1 MRVGVSICWAVL
13 GLTLLLAP
21 LFDIIPGST
30 WYDQQRTLQILA
42 IVVAGLGGL
51 FHGWLKIEIC
61 ARSGLWLL
69 VALGVLSSVLGVNP
83 LWSLTELATF
93 CGLFLVVLF
102 TGSFVA
108 LQEWAAPVVL
118 RLAIFVSV
126 ALTIK
131 FLVSIL
137 SAVSHGLPLYPQS
150 LMSGFDNIR
159 FFGQLQTMAI
169 PLMVVMPALF
179 PVEKRYKWVIALA
192 LLASWFVCII
202 GGTRGSWVAL
212 IAVMFVFLM
221 MGTVWRHWAL
231 VQVAALSVAVG
242 LYLGMMSFVSAEL
255 VSGGAERL
263 VMSSSG
269 RIELWGVALAG
280 FLESPFWG
288 VGPMGFAALDQPHS
302 NHPHNVLL
310 QLGYEWGGLAL
321 AVSLLVVGRLLW
333 LAYKHEAREVEGPR
347 MERVAV
353 LASILAACLHSLV
366 SGVFVVPYTQLWLA
380 VLVGVYWGMSNPAAI
395 CPEGWKRQPRNY
407 PVILFFG
414 AAVLWLVLVAY
425 RDLPGKIAAET
436 TPGQGMRFW
445 TDGQIE
451 SRIPSR

>member
-1 MRVGVSICWAVL
+1 MHLLGLICWVVI
-13 GLTLLLAP
+13 GGILLVAP
-21 LFDIIPGST
+21 LVDVIPGIS
-30 WYDQQRTLQILA
+30 WYDQQRVLQIFA
-42 IVVAGLGGL
+42 IVVAGMGLLLHHWMRVERLTRSCLWLILALGGL
-51 FHGWLKIEIC
+51 
-61 ARSGLWLL
+61 
-69 VALGVLSSVLGVNP
+69 SSLMGGHW

-93 CGLFLVVLF
+93 CSLFLLTLF
-102 TGSFVA
+102 TASLVA
-108 LQEWAAPVVL
+108 QRGWAAPIIL
-118 RLAIFVSV
+118 KLAIFISV
-126 ALTIK
+126 ALTAK
-131 FLVSIL
+131 FLVSIV
-137 SAVSHGLPLYPQS
+137 SAVTFELPLYPQA

-159 FFGQLQTMAI
+159 FFGQFQTITIPIMVAI
-169 PLMVVMPALF
+169 PALF
-179 PVEKRYKWVIALA
+179 ARSKGYGSLMGGVLV
-192 LLASWFVCII
+192 ASWLVCII

-212 IAVMFVFLM
+212 VSVMLVFLM

-333 LAYKHEAREVEGPR
+333 LAYKHEARGGEGPR

-414 AAVLWLVLVAY
+414 AAVLWLVLVVY

-451 SRIPSR
+451 SRIPSL